1 MDTARNARVLLKST
15 NYGTLTLLTKHYN
28 EFFPMSQNLPFV
40 LSTEGEILFY
50 LNDIEIKN
58 RGIKEYNR
66 AGLYVA
72 QGASAVEIMGRL
84 IPLSQTDLRYKR
96 MAGQFFVIH
105 NEMTEFCEAS
115 NYNFY
120 ILKNDFARYF
130 FNPNE
135 FQSLSFEGMKVNP
148 PVSPIELSLLA
159 QEYASFNVSS
169 VDSDGLF
176 MKEGEALNYRPF
188 SETLSSVEEISHE
201 LNRLFSV

>member
-1 MDTARNARVLLKST
+1 METARNARVLLKST
-15 NYGTLTLLTKHYN
+15 NNGTLTLLTKHYN

-50 LNDIEIKN
+50 LNDMEIKN

-72 QGASAVEIMGRL
+72 SGLNAVEIMGRL
-84 IPLSQTDLRYKR
+84 IPLSESDLRYNR
-96 MAGQFFVIH
+96 MTSQFFMIH
-105 NEMTEFCEAS
+105 KDMLELAEAS

-130 FNPNE
+130 VNPNE
-135 FQSLSFEGMKVNP
+135 FQSLSFEGMKVSP
-148 PVSPIELSLLA
+148 PISPIELSMLA
-159 QEYASFNVSS
+159 KEYAEFKVSS

-176 MKEGEALNYRPF
+176 IEAEDGLSYRPF
-188 SETLSSVEEISHE
+188 PETFTSSLEISQE
-201 LNRLFSV
+201 LGRMFT